1 MFWLLLICIIIVL
14 GFFISANFRCY
25 TAYTFDSADAWKQWE
40 RWKKIMEANNF
51 EIELVD
57 VSSHG
62 TYIDFYYKMK
72 KKKPQK

>member
-1 MFWLLLICIIIVL
+1 
-14 GFFISANFRCY
+14 
-25 TAYTFDSADAWKQWE
+25 
-40 RWKKIMEANNF
+40 MEANNF